1 MIVLLLKVMLEDHLF
16 IERLDNAA
24 DDDAADDNTVDD
36 DDDGG

>member
-24 DDDAADDNTVDD
+24 DDNTVDD